1 MLFRSCATF
10 ARAACAR
17 SRRGFLRGLECGL
30 SLIRFED
37 GPHSMCT
44 YLLSIACIYNVILQL
59 RPSHSLLIERVLE
72 STLRSLRPSPSSLPP
87 HPLFCSAFWH
97 TERRVRRVPSRSF
110 IFKNRKSKKR
120 KGNEYKGNDKKEIL
134 EFN

>member
-1 MLFRSCATF
+1 MKFEQNKRTTDYRSSDGSRSIDRSIEDIPTARHGLTDHMLFRSCATF

-87 HPLFCSAFWH
+87 HPLFCSAF
-97 TERRVRRVPSRSF
+97 
-110 IFKNRKSKKR
+110 
-120 KGNEYKGNDKKEIL
+120 
-134 EFN
+134 